1 MQGPGAGQGLDAGQ
15 GGGPRQGLGRRQG
28 CVVWLTGLPGSGK
41 TTIATAL
48 AEDLRREGVPVEV
61 LDGDEIRAHLSPELG
76 FSPPERELHNRRVI
90 FLAKLLSRNG
100 IVAIV
105 ALISPY
111 RAIRDAAR
119 AELGRFVEVWV
130 KCSVEECMRRDP
142 KGHYRR
148 ALDGQN
154 PQMTGVQAPYEPP
167 PDPELIAD
175 TEQWP
180 VERCV
185 AEIRR
190 VLVEQGYLNAAT

>member
-1 MQGPGAGQGLDAGQ
+1 MRHQPFGAEQGPGAGRD
-15 GGGPRQGLGRRQG
+15 LGRRQG

-41 TTIATAL
+41 TTIARAL
-48 AEDLRREGVPVEV
+48 ADDLRRDGVPVEV

-76 FSPPERELHNRRVI
+76 FSPAERELHNRRVI
-90 FLAKLLSRNG
+90 FMAKLLSRNG

-111 RAIRDAAR
+111 RAVRDAAR

-130 KCSVEECMRRDP
+130 KCSVTECMRRDP

-190 VLVEQGYLNAAT
+190 VMVEQGYLAAPIT